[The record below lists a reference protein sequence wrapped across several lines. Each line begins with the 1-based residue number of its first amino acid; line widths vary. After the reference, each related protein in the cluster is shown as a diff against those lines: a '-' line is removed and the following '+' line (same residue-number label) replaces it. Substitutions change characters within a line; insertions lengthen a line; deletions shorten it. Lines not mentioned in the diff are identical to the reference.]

1 MVKAMERWKRA
12 GYLSVGSLALAA
24 GAVGVVLPLIP
35 TVPFLLLAAA
45 CFARS
50 SERLHAWLIGH
61 PRLGPP
67 IESWRSHGVIS
78 PRAKLAA
85 LLTLAISLAFPLAIL
100 PLLGGEVPLAARV
113 VTALV
118 GLGVAAFLLS
128 RPSRP
133 PQPLPE
139 PLALTRSAESP

>member
-1 MVKAMERWKRA
+1 MERWKRA

-50 SERLHAWLIGH
+50 SDRLHDWLLSH

-67 IESWRSHGVIS
+67 IQSWRSHGVIT
-78 PRAKLAA
+78 PRAKVAA
-85 LLTLAISLAFPLAIL
+85 LATLAISLAFPLAIV
-100 PLLGGEVPLAARV
+100 PLLGGAVPLAAQ
-113 VTALV
+113 ALTGAV
-118 GLGVAAFLLS
+118 GLVVAIFLVS

-133 PQPLPE
+133 PE
-139 PLALTRSAESP
+139 PVALTRSAESS